1 MGVDP
6 GLVATGFGVLEV
18 GPGGVTVCD
27 AGVIS
32 TTTGQPLEARLNALH
47 RAVHRIIELQSPGLL
62 VVEDLYTE
70 YKFPRTAILMGHAR
84 GVIYLAARQLGV
96 SVLALAPSEV
106 KRAMTGNG
114 AAGKGQMQ
122 RAVQTVLG
130 LKELPRPSHV
140 ADALGL
146 AATGMARITG
156 RVPGPAGGGPDHWPP
171 ALPLRRTTRNGPR
184 TPPTPA
190 HPVADHRPTV
200 IASLRGKLRRKLE
213 DRVVVEAAGVGY
225 EVFVPPVTQQ
235 ELVHAKAGD
244 GDAADEV
251 ALEIHYHATQNQ
263 PRPVLIG
270 FTSELDREFFEKLIT
285 VKDVGPMVAARSL
298 AAPVGEIAAAIAR
311 QDEGYLRRLPGIGPQ
326 KAKNIVAQL
335 QAKVAKFAL
344 ARGEA
349 TSPEPAA
356 AVAPDEEALRGMV
369 FDILVKQ
376 LGYRPSE
383 AAPIIGAALAR
394 RPGVTTPEELLDEIY
409 RGGRKA

>member
-1 MGVDP
+1 M
-6 GLVATGFGVLEV
+6 
-18 GPGGVTVCD
+18 
-27 AGVIS
+27 
-32 TTTGQPLEARLNALH
+32 
-47 RAVHRIIELQSPGLL
+47 HRIIELQGPGLL

-96 SVLALAPSEV
+96 AVVALAPSEV

-114 AAGKGQMQ
+114 AAGKAQVQ

-146 AATGMARITG
+146 AATGMSRMTG
-156 RVPGPAGGGPDHWPP
+156 RFPAPGVGGRSEACLQLRGP
-171 ALPLRRTTRNGPR
+171 RNGPR
-184 TPPTPA
+184 TPPCPRSTRRALESPGRGRAGAGPVESARPA
-190 HPVADHRPTV
+190 VTRRGWRWSRPVAVSPVSRRWRRPGQRPARRDACGQPGAAGV
-200 IASLRGKLRRKLE
+200 IASLRGRLRRKLE
-213 DRVVVEAAGVGY
+213 DRIVVEAAGVGY

-235 ELVHAKAGD
+235 ELVHAKAAE

-251 ALEIHYHATQNQ
+251 ALAIHYHATQNQ

-285 VKDVGPMVAARSL
+285 VKDVGPLVAARSL

-344 ARGEA
+344 ARPEA
-349 TSPEPAA
+349 AVPEPAA
-356 AVAPDEEALRGMV
+356 AAAAGRGRPARHGLRDPG
-369 FDILVKQ
+369 Q
-376 LGYRPSE
+376 AARPPPE
-383 AAPIIGAALAR
+383 RGGAAHQRRAQPAAR
-394 RPGVTTPEELLDEIY
+394 
-409 RGGRKA
+409 A